1 MLKVVSLLKRKEDM
15 SLEEFRK
22 WALEEHPPL
31 GKKLPGIRHYRMSV
45 VLEDNPDLPYH
56 AVSEF
61 WFDDEAA
68 RAAAFATPEGNVPFD
83 GFVCSNPLGYADTKN
98 STDNRQGTDNTQNAF
113 VKQFPVHNDPLS

>member
-1 MLKVVSLLKRKEDM
+1 MLKVISLLKRKEGT

-45 VLEDNPDLPYH
+45 VLEDNPDLPAD

-61 WFDDEAA
+61 WFDDNEA
-68 RAAAFATPEGNVPFD
+68 RLAAFAAPEGKAAGAD
-83 GFVCSNPLGYADTKN
+83 TASHCSN
-98 STDNRQGTDNTQNAF
+98 R
-113 VKQFPVHNDPLS
+113 VHLLTEETILVE